1 MIRQQGFWNAGSFFT
16 WLKLSTYLN
25 KISRIFRLWGVG
37 MQGWNRDPNIWKDQR
52 GGYSSLCSRTI
63 REGCDDC
70 LDAWIGRWGMRDGAP
85 YFPLF
90 LDSFDRY
97 TPGSLYPA
105 CAIAFPPFSCIVQNP
120 DWTWFDGMVHW
131 NISRIHVH
139 HTVIRFLDLTV
150 FGFCFEDFDLVAASR
165 ISYKM
170 GVFCITRPK
179 IPL

>member
-1 MIRQQGFWNAGSFFT
+1 
-16 WLKLSTYLN
+16 
-25 KISRIFRLWGVG
+25 
-37 MQGWNRDPNIWKDQR
+37 
-52 GGYSSLCSRTI
+52 
-63 REGCDDC
+63 
-70 LDAWIGRWGMRDGAP
+70 MRDGAP

-105 CAIAFPPFSCIVQNP
+105 CAIPFPPFSCIMQNP

-139 HTVIRFLDLTV
+139 HTVIRFLDLTA

-179 IPL
+179 IRLISQLAIKSAVTSFVVILSSGLTASLKPPFPDGFHCRRG